1 MTRRRIVLLPIFLA
15 VVLAG
20 CDHAYRYLFYP
31 PEVVEYTLVPDLE
44 MISSLNDTSLSV
56 NRDSTAIVFS
66 RGTFK
71 IEVKYVPDYQLN
83 NVDFPEE
90 SRDFEFSSN
99 PFTYANWVDPKLGI
113 TPNRFS
119 VFRVSIYN
127 YSAPK
132 LNFDPERSFLLTDR
146 GDLFSGYGRE
156 EKTSKNFSIEAY
168 YKRRKGASGVED
180 EIFERRMG
188 IIRTTVLYLGRPVY
202 AGDNRE
208 GFVVYDP
215 LDESVQQ
222 VKLVFKDFIL
232 GYDENN
238 EPSEFTS
245 IDFYFKRVPL
255 RKETI
260 EVREIVA
267 DTTKPEDFRNVEIH
281 QIRYRPPSE
290 DEVAA
295 GTEEWNSQPR
305 ALASLSRFL
314 RDSLKIKATIKTS
327 SGESSDL
334 PNAQVLFMFA
344 GPSDPVLTE
353 VEVAG
358 IADVLKKGAVIVID
372 NAAFSTKY
380 QYPQRG
386 EQLLEVIGAKI
397 GPEARV
403 GAIGLDHAIF
413 RSWKKLTALPE
424 GMDDRE
430 NMPGRRDYLMGLTY
444 KNRLVGIM
452 STKAYSMVWDRGDA
466 GSADQFTLGANI
478 VQYAITR

>member
-1 MTRRRIVLLPIFLA
+1 MTRRRNLLLAILLA
-15 VVLAG
+15 VGTAG
-20 CDHAYRYLFYP
+20 CDHAYKYLFYP

-44 MISSLNDTSLSV
+44 MLASVNDTSLSV
-56 NRDSTAIVFS
+56 NRDSTAIVFN

-71 IEVKYVPDYQLN
+71 VEVKYVPDYQLN
-83 NVDFPEE
+83 NAEFPEE
-90 SRDFEFSSN
+90 SRDGEFSSN
-99 PFTYANWVDPKLGI
+99 PFTFANWVDPKLGI
-113 TPNRFS
+113 TPTRFS

-132 LNFDPERSFLLTDR
+132 LNFDPERSFLLSDR
-146 GDLFSGYGRE
+146 GDLFNGYGRE
-156 EKTSKNFSIEAY
+156 EKTSKNFSLEAY

-188 IIRTTVLYLGRPVY
+188 IIRTTVLYLSRPVY

-222 VKLVFKDFIL
+222 VKLAFKDFIL

-238 EPSEFTS
+238 EPSEFTD

-260 EVREIVA
+260 QIRAVVA
-267 DTTKPEDFRNVEIH
+267 DTTSPEEYRSVEMH

-290 DEVAA
+290 EEVAA
-295 GTEEWNSQPR
+295 GTEEWNAQPN
-305 ALASLSRFL
+305 ALTSLSRFL
-314 RDSLKIKATIKTS
+314 RDSLRIKATIKTS

-334 PNAQVLFMFA
+334 ANANVLFLFA

-353 VEVAG
+353 IEVSG
-358 IADVLKKGAVIVID
+358 IASALKGGAVLFID

-380 QYPQRG
+380 QYPQRA
-386 EQLLEVIGAKI
+386 EQLLEVIGAKM

-403 GAIGLDHAIF
+403 GAIAVDHAIF

-430 NMPGRRDYLMGLTY
+430 NMPSRRDYLTGLTW
-444 KNRLVGIM
+444 KNRTVAIM
-452 STKAYSMVWDRGDA
+452 STKGYSMVWDRADA
-466 GSADQFTLGANI
+466 GSLDQLTIGANI
-478 VQYAITR
+478 VQYAITK

>member
-1 MTRRRIVLLPIFLA
+1 MVLLAALT
-15 VVLAG
+15 AG

-44 MISSLNDTSLSV
+44 MIASMNDTSLSV
-56 NRDSTAIVFS
+56 NRDSTAIVYN
-66 RGTFK
+66 RGSFK
-71 IEVKYVPDYQLN
+71 VEVKYVPDYQLN
-83 NVDFPEE
+83 NVEFPEE
-90 SRDFEFSSN
+90 SRDGEFSAN

-168 YKRRKGASGVED
+168 FKRRKGASGVED

-215 LDESVQQ
+215 LDETVQQ
-222 VKLVFKDFIL
+222 TKLVFQDFIL

-238 EPSEFTS
+238 EPSEFTTIS
-245 IDFYFKRVPL
+245 FYFKRVPL

-260 EVREIVA
+260 EVREVVA
-267 DTTKPEDFRNVEIH
+267 DTTSPETYRTVEIH
-281 QIRYRPPSE
+281 QIRYRPPTE
-290 DEVAA
+290 EEVAA
-295 GTEEWNSQPR
+295 GTEEWNSQPQ
-305 ALASLSRFL
+305 ALPTLSRFL
-314 RDSLKIKATIKTS
+314 RDSLKIKATLKTS

-334 PNAQVLFMFA
+334 PNAQVLFLFA
-344 GPSDPVLTE
+344 GPSDPVLTDIE
-353 VEVAG
+353 VTG
-358 IADVLKKGAVIVID
+358 IANVLKSGSVLMID

-386 EQLLEVIGAKI
+386 EQLLEVIGAKM
-397 GPEARV
+397 GPEAR
-403 GAIGLDHAIF
+403 IGPIPIDHAIF
-413 RSWKKLTALPE
+413 RSWKKLSAVPE

-430 NMPGRRDYLMGLTY
+430 NMPGRRDYLVGLTW
-444 KNRLVGIM
+444 KNRLVGLM
-452 STKAYSMVWDRGDA
+452 STKGYSMIWDRGEA
-466 GSADQFTLGANI
+466 GSVDQFTIGANI
-478 VQYAITR
+478 VQYAITK

>member
-1 MTRRRIVLLPIFLA
+1 MIRRQLRPLTIILA
-15 VVLAG
+15 VLAAG

-44 MISSLNDTSLSV
+44 MLSALNDTSLSI
-56 NRDSTAIVFS
+56 NRDTTAIVYS
-66 RGTFK
+66 RGNFK

-83 NVDFPEE
+83 NVEFPEE

-99 PFTYANWVDPKLGI
+99 PFTYANWVDPKLGV

-146 GDLFSGYGRE
+146 GDLFNGYGRE
-156 EKTSKNFSIEAY
+156 EKTSKNFSLEAY

-245 IDFYFKRVPL
+245 IDFYFRRVPL

-260 EVREIVA
+260 EVREVAA
-267 DTTKPEDFRNVEIH
+267 DTTKPEDYRTVEIH

-290 DEVAA
+290 EEVAA
-295 GTEEWNSQPR
+295 GTEEWNAQPR
-305 ALASLSRFL
+305 ALSSLSRFL
-314 RDSLKIKATIKTS
+314 RDSLRIKATIKTS

-334 PNAQVLFMFA
+334 ANAQVLFMFA
-344 GPSDPVLTE
+344 GPSDPVLTD

-358 IADVLKKGAVIVID
+358 IADVLKKGSVIVID

-386 EQLLEVIGAKI
+386 EQLLEVIGSKM

-403 GAIGLDHAIF
+403 GTIGLDHAIF

-466 GSADQFTLGANI
+466 GSVDQLTLGANI